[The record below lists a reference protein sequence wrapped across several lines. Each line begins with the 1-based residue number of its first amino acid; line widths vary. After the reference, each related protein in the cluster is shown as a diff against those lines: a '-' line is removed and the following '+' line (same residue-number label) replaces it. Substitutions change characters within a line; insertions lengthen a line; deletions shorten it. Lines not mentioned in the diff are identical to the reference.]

1 MAGRKDHQYYFSRF
15 ILLNYNR
22 EVDGGGWCE
31 VSKPCV
37 VSRPIFTM
45 ILVANNAKR
54 QDRPMIAK
62 ILHSLILMV
71 NTPYQSNI
79 F

>member
-45 ILVANNAKR
+45 ILVANNAK
-54 QDRPMIAK
+54 
-62 ILHSLILMV
+62 
-71 NTPYQSNI
+71 
-79 F
+79 